1 MILASSLLKILKYK
15 PKLCTTYLA
24 TEAAKNIEHA
34 NCQEVNLTSL
44 MLPLTGFTNLR
55 LSETLPDGSAAPS
68 DVVTRQLQVLQ
79 DLVKEASH
87 PRLG

>member
-1 MILASSLLKILKYK
+1 MILASNLLKILKFK

-34 NCQEVNLTSL
+34 QEVNLTSL

-55 LSETLPDGSAAPS
+55 LSMPDGSAAPS
-68 DVVTRQLQVLQ
+68 HVVIRHLQVLQ